1 MKKAIVLDF
10 TNGCIHIIHLDNNIE
25 RDIDDERIKEILDDT
40 GINSVYEFIV
50 LDTDVMGNL
59 PINEIFE

>member
-40 GINSVYEFIV
+40 GINSVYEFII

>member
-10 TNGCIHIIHLDNNIE
+10 SNGCIHIIHLDENIE

>member
-10 TNGCIHIIHLDNNIE
+10 SIGYIHIIHLDNNIE
-25 RDIDDERIKEILDDT
+25 RDIDDERIKEILDDND
-40 GINSVYEFIV
+40 IKSEYEFI

>member
-10 TNGCIHIIHLDNNIE
+10 TNGCIHIIHLDENIE

>member
-10 TNGCIHIIHLDNNIE
+10 TNGCIHIIHLDENIE

-40 GINSVYEFIV
+40 GINSVYEFII

>member
-25 RDIDDERIKEILDDT
+25 RDIDDERIKEILDDNV
-40 GINSVYEFIV
+40 INSVYEFII

>member
-10 TNGCIHIIHLDNNIE
+10 TNGLIHIIHLDNNIE
-25 RDIDDERIKEILDDT
+25 RDIDNERIIEILDDND
-40 GINSVYEFIV
+40 IKSEYEFII

>member
-10 TNGCIHIIHLDNNIE
+10 SNGCIHIIHLDENIE
-25 RDIDDERIKEILDDT
+25 IDIDDERIKEILDDT

>member
-10 TNGCIHIIHLDNNIE
+10 TNGCIHVIHLDNNIE

-40 GINSVYEFIV
+40 GINSVYEFII

>member
-1 MKKAIVLDF
+1 MTKAIVLDF

-25 RDIDDERIKEILDDT
+25 RDIDNERIIEILDDND
-40 GINSVYEFIV
+40 IKSEYEFII